1 MRKIVSKVKTLIKKL
16 GATGFMNLFGSS
28 VINKILT
35 FISGIIIVR
44 LIPKSDYGVY
54 SNANNILSLFCLLEG
69 FSATSVLLQFGCT
82 KQGKDKED
90 TIRFC
95 YSLALI
101 TNTILS
107 IIILFSGAFI
117 KFSIDGTG
125 KLLMLMSFQPLIRT
139 LIEQQ
144 RTYLR
149 IEQKNKEFAFA
160 NNLYTVTSVILT
172 IILSFLFK
180 VNGLILSSYLT
191 VIIITLFLWEKYNLN
206 APKLSFCLLKN
217 DTYKMLKFAAVCVIN
232 NSTGS
237 IMYLLDTFV
246 LGIVIAE
253 STVTASYKVATT
265 IPTALAFIPSCV
277 MVYIYPYFAKRS
289 KDVRWCIKNYKKVLF
304 LFGTFNLA
312 IVAVLVVFA
321 PLIIKLMFGAQ
332 YLDAL
337 IPCRILCVSY
347 FVRATFRTVPG
358 QLLVTQE
365 KLGFNTF
372 VGFASSALNTILNIV
387 LIPKYSSNGAA
398 MATLIVTIVFAVMS
412 STYLYMVYKKQLNNS
427 VVLNE
432 RDEYLE

>member
-1 MRKIVSKVKTLIKKL
+1 M
-16 GATGFMNLFGSS
+16 
-28 VINKILT
+28 
-35 FISGIIIVR
+35 
-44 LIPKSDYGVY
+44 
-54 SNANNILSLFCLLEG
+54 SLFCLLEG

-90 TIRFC
+90 TIKFC
-95 YSLALI
+95 YSLAII
-101 TNTILS
+101 TNIILS

-117 KFSIDGTG
+117 KFSIGGTG
-125 KLLMLMSFQPLIRT
+125 KLLMLMSLQPLVRT

-160 NNLYTVTSVILT
+160 NNLYTVTSVALT
-172 IILSFLFK
+172 ITFSILLK
-180 VNGLILSSYLT
+180 VNGLILSTYLT
-191 VIIITLFLWEKYNLN
+191 VIIITLFLWKKYNLK
-206 APKLSFCLLKN
+206 APKVAFSLSKSE
-217 DTYKMLKFAAVCVIN
+217 TKKMLKFATVCVIN

-265 IPTALAFIPSCV
+265 IPTALAFIPTCV

-289 KDVRWCIKNYKKVLF
+289 KDIRWCMKNYKKVLL
-304 LFGTFNLA
+304 LFGAFNLA
-312 IVAVLVVFA
+312 IVAILIVFA
-321 PLIIKLMFGAQ
+321 PLIIKLVFGAQ
-332 YLDAL
+332 YLDA
-337 IPCRILCVSY
+337 ITPFRVLCVSY
-347 FVRATFRTVPG
+347 FIRATFRTVPG

-398 MATLIVTIVFAVMS
+398 MATLIVTVVFAVMS
-412 STYLYMVYKKQLNNS
+412 STYLYMVYRKQLNNG
-427 VVLNE
+427 VALNE
-432 RDEYLE
+432 RDKYLE

>member
-1 MRKIVSKVKTLIKKL
+1 MDKIVSKVKKLIERL
-16 GATGFMNLFGSS
+16 GSTGFVHLLGSS

-35 FISGIIIVR
+35 FISGIIVVR

-82 KQGKDKED
+82 KQGKDKD
-90 TIRFC
+90 DIIKFC

-160 NNLYTVTSVILT
+160 NNLYTVTTVILT
-172 IILSFLFK
+172 IMLSLLLK
-180 VNGLILSSYLT
+180 VNGLILSTYLT
-191 VIIITLFLWEKYNLN
+191 VIFITAFLWKKHNLR
-206 APKLSFCLLKN
+206 APKVAFSLSKSE
-217 DTYKMLKFAAVCVIN
+217 TKKMLKFATVCVIN
-232 NSTGS
+232 NSTGT

-246 LGIVIAE
+246 LGIVVAE

-265 IPTALAFIPSCV
+265 IPTALAFIPACV

-289 KDVRWCIKNYKKVLF
+289 QDIPWCINNYKKVLF
-304 LFGTFNLA
+304 LFGAFNLL
-312 IVAVLVVFA
+312 IVVVLVAFA
-321 PLIIKLMFGAQ
+321 PLFIKIVFGVQ
-332 YLDAL
+332 YLDA
-337 IPCRILCVSY
+337 ITPFRILCISY
-347 FVRATFRTVPG
+347 FFRATFRTIPG

-398 MATLIVTIVFAVMS
+398 IATLIVTIIFAVIS
-412 STYLYMVYKKQLNNS
+412 STYLYMVYKKKLKYS
-427 VVLNE
+427 ALI
-432 RDEYLE
+432 